1 MTNVNALATAR
12 ANALESLTIEQQ
24 ISVLE
29 AELRVRAAAVMHLKG
44 IPARQNSTE
53 IAKLYDV
60 LVDLNIRKI
69 EGGV

>member
-1 MTNVNALATAR
+1 MTNANALATAR
-12 ANALESLTIEQQ
+12 ANALDSKTLAEQIEILT
-24 ISVLE
+24 
-29 AELRVRAAAVMHLKG
+29 AELRVRETAVKHLKG